1 MQMGLDGADWEG
13 KPIIAII
20 NTWSDLSPC
29 HHHLRDRAEFVKK
42 GVYQAGG
49 MPVEM
54 PVHSFAEQ
62 FLKPT
67 SMLYRNMGAI
77 EVEETLRSH
86 PIDGAVLMG
95 GCDKSTPALVMG
107 AVSMGLPFI
116 YLPAGAMLRGNYA
129 GEKLGS
135 GTDVWKYWD
144 ERRAGNI
151 NKEQWDGVQSGIARS
166 YGTCMTM
173 GTASTMMSIADGWG
187 LTLSGASSIPA
198 PDASHKRMSAACG
211 RRIVEMVWED
221 LTPDKIMTQASTRNA
236 VTVAMAT
243 GCSTNAIIH
252 LIAMARRAGV
262 NLTLDDLDDI
272 GRNTPVIAN
281 IRPSGK
287 DYLMEDFFYAGGLRA
302 LMMELGDKLDQS
314 VLTVSGKTLGECLNG
329 AINYNNDVIRPLDN
343 PVYHEGSL
351 AVLKGNLAPD
361 GAVIK
366 PAAMEQKF
374 QKHRGPAI
382 VADSYQ
388 DLKKI
393 IDDENYPMSHNHI
406 LVLRNA
412 GPKGGPGMPEWG
424 MIPMPKALL
433 KKGYRDMLRLSD
445 ARMSGTSYGAC
456 ILHIAPESFVGGPLA
471 LIQNGDTI
479 EVDIPN
485 RILKVDLS
493 EAEFA
498 KRRRRWVAPVPR
510 YERGY
515 GHMYTQHIEQADK
528 GCDFDFLRSDFG
540 SPVEEPEIN

>member
-1 MQMGLDGADWEG
+1 MEG
-13 KPIIAII
+13 
-20 NTWSDLSPC
+20 
-29 HHHLRDRAEFVKK
+29 
-42 GVYQAGG
+42 
-49 MPVEM
+49 
-54 PVHSFAEQ
+54 
-62 FLKPT
+62 
-67 SMLYRNMGAI
+67 
-77 EVEETLRSH
+77 
-86 PIDGAVLMG
+86 
-95 GCDKSTPALVMG
+95 
-107 AVSMGLPFI
+107 
-116 YLPAGAMLRGNYA
+116 
-129 GEKLGS
+129 
-135 GTDVWKYWD
+135 
-144 ERRAGNI
+144 
-151 NKEQWDGVQSGIARS
+151 
-166 YGTCMTM
+166 
-173 GTASTMMSIADGWG
+173 
-187 LTLSGASSIPA
+187 
-198 PDASHKRMSAACG
+198 
-211 RRIVEMVWED
+211 
-221 LTPDKIMTQASTRNA
+221 
-236 VTVAMAT
+236 
-243 GCSTNAIIH
+243 
-252 LIAMARRAGV
+252 
-262 NLTLDDLDDI
+262 
-272 GRNTPVIAN
+272 
-281 IRPSGK
+281 
-287 DYLMEDFFYAGGLRA
+287 FFYAGGLRA

-366 PAAMEQKF
+366 PAAMDQKF

-393 IDDENYPMSHNHI
+393 IDDENYPMSQNHI

-456 ILHIAPESFVGGPLA
+456 ILHIAPESYVGGPLA
-471 LIQNGDTI
+471 LIQNGDMI

-485 RILKVDLS
+485 RSLNVDLS

-498 KRRRRWVAPVPR
+498 ERRRSWVAPVPR